1 MKVLNFINENQDWE
15 EKIVASPYFITVK
28 RSDDYILLKYDQLKS
43 DFNNEIV
50 RECRGSIFR
59 QENGVFKC
67 VCAPF
72 YKFGNYGESYVPAID
87 WNSALAMDKI
97 DGSLIKLW
105 YDCGTWHW
113 STNGTIRAEEAN
125 VLTNDNEFMTFYDLI
140 EIALNKDFS
149 FLDKLNKEFTYM
161 FELVSPYNKV
171 VISYDYTA
179 LFFLAARSNKTFKE
193 LPLKDLVEVYK
204 TKLPACV
211 KFPTYFKCTDAT
223 FLSAVA
229 ANLGKDKEGFVV
241 VDKDFNRAKF
251 KGQEYLAAA
260 RMRSNGV
267 MKDSTLIALLLEGKE
282 DDLTAYFPEFKERL
296 NFLKAKLLTLAA
308 QMEEVWA
315 VASQMKSR
323 KEVAAYVAGSPF
335 AAYIFK
341 RLDHKVESA
350 KDFIFSLDSKKIV
363 GLIK

>member
-1 MKVLNFINENQDWE
+1 MEVLKFINENQDWE
-15 EKIVASPYFITVK
+15 TKLAGAPYFVTTK
-28 RSDDYILLKYDQLKS
+28 RSDGYVLLKYDQLKS

-72 YKFGNYGESYVPAID
+72 YKFGNYGEPYVPAID
-87 WNSALAMDKI
+87 WDSALAMDKI

-105 YDCGTWHW
+105 YDCGAWYW
-113 STNGTIRAEEAN
+113 STNGTIKAEEAT
-125 VLTNDNEFMTFYDLI
+125 VLTNDDEFMTFYDLI
-140 EIALNKDFS
+140 EIALNGDFS
-149 FLDKLNKEFTYM
+149 FLEGLDKEFTYL

-193 LPLKDLVEVYK
+193 LSLKDLIEVYK
-204 TKLPACV
+204 TKLPLCV
-211 KFPTYFKCTDAT
+211 KFPTYFKGTSAT

-251 KGQEYLAAA
+251 KGQEYLAVA
-260 RMRSNGV
+260 RVRSNGV
-267 MKDSTLIALLLEGKE
+267 MKDSTLITLLLEGKE
-282 DDLTAYFPEFKERL
+282 DDFVAYFPEFEERL
-296 NFLKAKLLTLAA
+296 NSLKTKLLNLIA

-315 VASQMKSR
+315 VASQMETR

-341 RLDHKVESA
+341 RLDHKIESA
-350 KDFIFSLDSKKIV
+350 KDFIFSLDGKKIA